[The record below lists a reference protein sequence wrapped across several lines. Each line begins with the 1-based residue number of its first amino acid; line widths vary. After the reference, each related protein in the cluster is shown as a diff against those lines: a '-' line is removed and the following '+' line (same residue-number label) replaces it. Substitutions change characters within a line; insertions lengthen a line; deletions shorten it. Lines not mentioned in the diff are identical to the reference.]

1 MATPHGQSP
10 APQGLT
16 DWLAE
21 QAWRL
26 ERLTA
31 GGRCE
36 DLAPF
41 GAALSG
47 VRIVGLGEATHGSR
61 EFFQLK
67 HRIFEFLVVEAGFT
81 TLALEASESAA
92 RAVDGYVQGGGGDP
106 GELMGRL
113 GFWTWHTEEMRAL
126 VTWMR
131 AHNQRAAPGR
141 RVRFVGIDPQRS
153 RASVAYVTDFLHQV
167 APAEAVAAQS
177 ALAPLDTARPGSRP
191 DPQQGL
197 RASAERLLDLLT
209 DRRAE
214 FTAQVGAEATEAAI
228 SHTHVLVRSADL
240 VTLSFDTRLF
250 TARDRYMAEAV
261 SAVVDG
267 TGPAGPNGSGEEK
280 VVVWAHNGHVSR
292 GHYMPGVPAL
302 GHHLHQRYGDAY
314 YSLGMLFGAG
324 AFRARRGRNMRRP
337 AVPHRISRPGVGSLE
352 AELAQAVPGDHLV
365 DLRAARTAPA
375 EVRDWLGRQHRHR
388 SLGAN
393 VPRFTYRLHHA
404 PTVPAQDYDGLAY
417 VETSTCS
424 RPLP

>member
-1 MATPHGQSP
+1 M
-10 APQGLT
+10 T

-21 QAWRL
+21 HACRL

-31 GGRCE
+31 GGRCQ

-41 GAALSG
+41 GAALAE
-47 VRIVGLGEATHGSR
+47 VRIVGLGEATHGTR

-67 HRIFEFLVVEAGFT
+67 HRIVEFLVMEAGFT

-92 RAVDGYVQGGGGDP
+92 RAVDGYIQGRDGDLA
-106 GELMGRL
+106 ELIGRL
-113 GFWTWHTEEMRAL
+113 GFWTWHTEEMLAL
-126 VTWMR
+126 LAWMR
-131 AHNQRAAPGR
+131 THNQSAAPGR

-153 RASVAYVTDFLHQV
+153 GASVAYVTDFLRRV
-167 APAEAVAAQS
+167 APAEAAVTQS
-177 ALAPLDTARPGSRP
+177 ALAPLSTARPGSRP
-191 DPQQGL
+191 DPEQAL
-197 RASAERLLDLLT
+197 RASAERLLGLLT
-209 DRRAE
+209 DRQAE
-214 FTAQVGAEATEAAI
+214 FAAQAGAAETEAAI
-228 SHTHVLVRSADL
+228 DHARVLVRSADL
-240 VTLSFDTRLF
+240 VTLPFDARLF
-250 TARDRYMAEAV
+250 TARDRYLADAV

-267 TGPAGPNGSGEEK
+267 AEAAGPADSSEEK

-302 GHHLHQRYGDAY
+302 GHHLHERYGDAY

-324 AFRARRGRNMRRP
+324 AFRARRGGNMRRP
-337 AVPHRISRPGVGSLE
+337 AVPHRISRLGAGSLE

-375 EVRDWLGRQHRHR
+375 EVRDWLGKQHLHR
-388 SLGAN
+388 SFGAN

-404 PTVPAQDYDGLAY
+404 PIVPAQDYDGLAY
-417 VETSTCS
+417 IDTSTCS